1 MTNFKEVL
9 LLALAEPEYSR
20 TEFWSS
26 IQKESNFSEN
36 VFWRKLNDCWQ
47 FYFNK
52 ISTEISVKN
61 SFGSNVTDFAI
72 PLLFETSQKM
82 TGHLG
87 LEQLRTL
94 YSVLIDYG
102 REKSL
107 MQFFYNYDLSTIQ
120 VSLSTAPAKNF
131 DVLKLLNENMFKG
144 DFAKKQPT
152 EIPEFLNNHLKHYL
166 REGGNKAEWIKH
178 TKQFISQLSI
188 EQQDSFYNWIDANSN
203 ELPAEKI
210 KPKPA
215 ENIPQTFE
223 ELFYNPENAEPCLRI
238 LAELQPPV
246 IDAAN
251 NYIGKAKGIFP
262 LWVKVLKNNKPQ
274 PLIKHFKD
282 IVYKDLLNQKVNGLN
297 LSKDATEFRR
307 EYKRVNSAN
316 IELDIKA
323 ILSQYSQ
330 NGKLGK

>member
-203 ELPAEKI
+203 EFEPKQIETKIEHETENDFTLSTIEDWLFEFKEKMNQTDYQNLVSALLNYFKTGKFPI
-210 KPKPA
+210 LSKPIQINGRPNKKLVGWA
-215 ENIPQTFE
+215 LNRIFE
-223 ELFYNPENAEPCLRI
+223 
-238 LAELQPPV
+238 
-246 IDAAN
+246 
-251 NYIGKAKGIFP
+251 AKGKGVEKELLQFAKDNISIFSN
-262 LWVKVLKNNKPQ
+262 VQFDEKNILNSN
-274 PLIKHFKD
+274 L
-282 IVYKDLLNQKVNGLN
+282 YKYFTTQTK
-297 LSKDATEFRR
+297 
-307 EYKRVNSAN
+307 
-316 IELDIKA
+316 
-323 ILSQYSQ
+323 
-330 NGKLGK
+330 